1 VSGFRPLDLGEISV
15 KRLFYGWYVAL
26 ACGVGLACGLAT
38 VLTYTFGVFAVPLRE
53 TFGWSQTEAFAGLFY
68 AVLMMTFIGP
78 FFGQLVDRV
87 GARRIIL
94 VGLVCEAALIASFA
108 AQDDNVLTFQLR
120 YALLALFGVGTT
132 HIAFTRII
140 AVWFDRRRGLAL
152 GITLAGVGIGGF
164 GWPLL
169 SQWAIA
175 ALGWRDAYL
184 VVAATVLLVGCS
196 AILLVVRESPQS
208 MGLLPDGAAPSA
220 GQGSSSLPPG
230 LTLREALA
238 TRTFWFMLAAFLLIG
253 VGITSVQV
261 HLVPLLV
268 SRGVTP
274 MRAANVL
281 SILAVAL
288 IVGRIGAGWLM
299 DRFFAPRVAI
309 AFLLGPV
316 VAMFLLAAG
325 VSGTLAFVAGI
336 LTGLAVGAEVD
347 VTAFLASRYFG
358 LRYFSSIY
366 AWYYSAYS
374 LGAGLG
380 PLMTANAVDRFGS
393 YDGILLMHAGLLVI
407 AALLLWRL
415 PPFPQWART
424 D

>member
-1 VSGFRPLDLGEISV
+1 V
-15 KRLFYGWYVAL
+15 FYGWYVAL
-26 ACGVGLACGLAT
+26 ACGIGLACGLAT

-53 TFGWSQTEAFAGLFY
+53 AFGWSQTDAFAGLFY
-68 AVLMMTFIGP
+68 SVLTMTFVGP

-94 VGLVCEAALIASFA
+94 IGLVCEAALIASFS
-108 AQDDNVLTFQLR
+108 AQDANVVLFQLR
-120 YALLALFGVGTT
+120 YVLLALFGVGTT

-164 GWPLL
+164 TWPLL
-169 SQWAIA
+169 SQWAIDA
-175 ALGWRDAYL
+175 FGWRDAYL
-184 VVAATVLLVGCS
+184 VVAATVLVVGCS
-196 AILLVVRESPQS
+196 AIGLVVRESPQS
-208 MGLLPDGAAPSA
+208 IGLLPDGDAAGGGGASVTGA
-220 GQGSSSLPPG
+220 PPG
-230 LTLREALA
+230 ATLREALA
-238 TRTFWFMLAAFLLIG
+238 SRTFWFMLVTFLLIG
-253 VGITSVQV
+253 IGITSVQV

-288 IVGRIGAGWLM
+288 IVGRVGAGWLM

-309 AFLLGPV
+309 AFLLGPI
-316 VAMFLLAAG
+316 VAMLLLAAG
-325 VSGTLAFVAGI
+325 VSGALAVVAGI

-347 VTAFLASRYFG
+347 VTAYLTSRYFG
-358 LRYFSSIY
+358 VRHFSGIY

-380 PLMTANAVDRFGS
+380 PLMTANAVDRFGD
-393 YDGILLMHAGLLVI
+393 YGGILLVHAGLLVV
-407 AALLLWRL
+407 AAILLSLL
-415 PPFPQWART
+415 PPFPRWSNSGH
-424 D
+424 